1 MPLLSTPSLKI
12 HTDFSGFV
20 NVKNPIVTIG
30 TFDGVHLG
38 HMSIIKRLQELSQEK
53 NGESVILTFY
63 PHPRM
68 VLHPDDHDL
77 QLLNTPEEKA
87 KLLEQAGINH
97 LMVYPFSEEFSRITA
112 YDYVRNLLVTGIRA
126 DTVVVGHDHRYGRN
140 REGDFN
146 TLLEWSEM
154 LNFNVEEISAKEID
168 EVNISST
175 KIRQSL
181 LKGDIETANA
191 FLGYN
196 YQLCGKVVTGAR
208 LGNTIGFPTANI
220 LVNYPY
226 KLIPAKGVYAV
237 RVKSGEKT
245 FNGVTNIGVRPTVDN
260 NGKISIETHIFDF
273 NNDIYD
279 TTITIEFIARLRE
292 EKKFGS
298 IDELKNQIAMDIQ
311 KAKELL

>member
-1 MPLLSTPSLKI
+1 LQELSTLSLKI

-20 NVKNPIVTIG
+20 NAKKPIVTIG

-38 HMSIIKRLQELSQEK
+38 HMSIIKRIQELAKEID
-53 NGESVILTFY
+53 GESVLLTFY

-68 VLHPDDHDL
+68 VLYPNDHDL

-97 LMVYPFSEEFSRITA
+97 LVVYPFSEEFSRISA
-112 YDYVRNLLVTGIRA
+112 FDYVRNLLVTGVRA
-126 DTVVVGHDHRYGRN
+126 NTVVVGHDHRFGRN

-154 LNFNVEEISAKEID
+154 LDFKVEEISAKEID

-181 LKGDIETANA
+181 LRGDIATANA

-220 LVNYPY
+220 SVNYSY

-237 RVKSGEKT
+237 KVKSGEKT

-260 NGKISIETHIFDF
+260 DGKLSIETHIFDF

-279 TTITIEFIARLRE
+279 STITIEFIARLRD

-298 IDELKNQIAMDIQ
+298 IDELKNQIALDIQ